1 MLNCIKD
8 SNLILSRVIGLFSAG
23 ILFLLTSAINADNF
37 IQLPVIEEVIVQTED
52 GLGGEDFNDLITI
65 KPGAR
70 FSYIR
75 ISDNIKQLY
84 KTGLFSDVKVLKA
97 GEDKIKLIFLLTK
110 NLIVRDIK
118 FSGLEFITERKV
130 RSGLETLRKGESF
143 SEEKLQRA
151 LGELA
156 KALEEEGFF
165 HADIGVE
172 RNKYPETGQIDVTFR
187 LEYIRKYIVGNIGFK
202 GDVILTEEQLLSKMD
217 IKEGSEFVPSVLN
230 KDLHRLRETYAKMDY
245 SRAEVSVDSREFD
258 RTRGSV
264 NLIIKISSGEKIEI
278 DVKGADIPKELLL
291 PIWEGEIFEEWG
303 LAEGEAKIISYLRK
317 KGYLFATVASRIE
330 QDMGRIRVIHVVS
343 PGEKY
348 KIMEIEFR
356 GLSYFSAGKL
366 EDELMLEGN
375 IPFFNRISGDRLFEL
390 PLEIVYLYKTYG
402 FPDTRV
408 VVNYERYGK
417 KVKPIFYIEEGPQ
430 QTIEKILFA
439 GARLYE
445 REDLLSQISSTEGGP
460 FYLPSVQKDVER
472 LESFYLNKGIRNSEL
487 RAEIKNPSGGKH
499 QVVFHIR
506 EGKVV
511 TIDNIIIAGNKVTRK
526 NTILRELMIDNG
538 DLAYY
543 DEILASKRRLE
554 NLGIFTEVNI
564 EEIPLSP
571 DRENLLITVREG
583 ERNYAGLGLGIET
596 KNEPRSFEIWN
607 NEFRPR
613 GTAEYIRSNLFGTAA
628 QISIVGQLSLI
639 ERRAVLSW
647 EQPYFFGL
655 HVQTYLNAWL
665 EREERLSYSYERRG
679 ISLSTIKPLTES
691 GDMTLLTALRVVRTT
706 LVDLEVSESEVDRQ
720 FFPFSATSL
729 SGSFIWD
736 RRDDPFNPHNGHFFS
751 SVLEWAY
758 PIFNDESN
766 FQKSFSKFQ
775 YIFSPISNLQLIS
788 TIRLGLGR
796 GRMPIHERFFG
807 GGSNSFRGVLFDELG
822 PKDADSGK
830 PIGGKALLLF
840 NFDIT
845 FPLLSSLENL
855 RGAVFFDHGN
865 VFGKRSQVSWSG
877 LHNALG
883 FGLRY
888 KTPLGPIRLELGWNL
903 DPELGEKN
911 PLVFITLGNVF

>member
-1 MLNCIKD
+1 M
-8 SNLILSRVIGLFSAG
+8 IGLFAAG
-23 ILFLLTSAINADNF
+23 ILFLLTFPIYADNL
-37 IQLPVIEEVIVQTED
+37 IQLPVIEEVIVQTDD
-52 GLGGEDFNDLITI
+52 GLREDDFSELITI
-65 KPGAR
+65 KPGER

-75 ISDNIKQLY
+75 ISNSIKQLY
-84 KTGLFSDVKVLKA
+84 KTGLFSEVKVLKE

-110 NLIVRDIK
+110 NLLVREIK
-118 FSGLEFITERKV
+118 FTGLEIITERKIKA
-130 RSGLETLRKGESF
+130 GMETLREGESF

-151 LGELA
+151 IDELTE
-156 KALEEEGFF
+156 ALEEEGFF
-165 HADIGVE
+165 HADIAVE
-172 RNKYPETGQIDVTFR
+172 RNKDTQTGQVDVTFR
-187 LEYIRKYIVGNIGFK
+187 LEYIRKYVVGNISFK
-202 GDVILTEEQLLSKMD
+202 GDVILTEEQLLRKMD
-217 IKEGSEFVPSVLN
+217 IKEGTEFVPSVLDN
-230 KDLHRLRETYAKMDY
+230 DLQKLRETYTEMDY
-245 SRAEVSVDSREFD
+245 SRVEVSVEAKEFD
-258 RTRGSV
+258 RIRGSV
-264 NLIIKISSGEKIEI
+264 NLIIQISSGEKIEI
-278 DVKGADIPKELLL
+278 DVKGADIPKELLS

-317 KGYLFATVASRIE
+317 RGYLFATVSSRIE
-330 QDMGRIRVIHVVS
+330 QDMSRIQVIHVVS
-343 PGEKY
+343 PGKKY

-356 GLSYFSAGKL
+356 GLSYFSAEKL
-366 EDELMLEGN
+366 EEELMLEDN
-375 IPFFNRISGDRLFEL
+375 IPFFNRILGDRLFEL

-402 FPDTRV
+402 FPETRV

-430 QTIEKILFA
+430 EIIEKILFK

-445 REDLLSQISSTEGGP
+445 RENLLSQISSTEGGP

-487 RAEIKNPSGGKH
+487 RAEIENSGNGKH
-499 QVVFHIR
+499 QVVFHIQ
-506 EGKVV
+506 EGNLV
-511 TIDNIIIAGNKVTRK
+511 TVDNIIIAGNKVTRE
-526 NTILRELMIDNG
+526 NTILRELMIDEG

-554 NLGIFTEVNI
+554 NLGIFTEINI
-564 EEIPLSP
+564 EEIPLSTE
-571 DRENLLITVREG
+571 RENLLITVREG

-613 GTAEYIRSNLFGTAA
+613 GTGEYIRSNLFGTAA
-628 QISIVGQLSLI
+628 QVSVVGQLSLI

-655 HVQTYLNAWL
+655 HIQTYLNAWL
-665 EREERLSYSYERRG
+665 EREERVSYSYERRG
-679 ISLSTIKPLTES
+679 ISLSTIKPLSES

-706 LVDLEVSESEVDRQ
+706 LVDLEISESEVDRQ

-736 RRDDPFNPHNGHFFS
+736 RRNDPFNPADGYFLS

-788 TIRLGLGR
+788 TTRLGLGR

-822 PKDADSGK
+822 PKDPDSGK
-830 PIGGKALLLF
+830 PVGGKAMLLF
-840 NFDIT
+840 NIDVT
-845 FPLLSSLENL
+845 FQVLSSLENL
-855 RGAVFFDHGN
+855 RGSVFFDHGN

-877 LHNALG
+877 LQNALG

-903 DPELGEKN
+903 DPEFGEKN
-911 PLVFITLGNVF
+911 PLFFITLGNVF